1 MLLCI
6 RRQEAE
12 EAMKQAYEIPASAAP
27 LDIGN
32 WVEIFEAYADANGR
46 NAIRVKRM
54 RVQGR
59 LLTFGQRIART
70 AGCRSLRPHEGRV
83 VSVEEGATGIRFNL
97 RLTT

>member
-1 MLLCI
+1 
-6 RRQEAE
+6 
-12 EAMKQAYEIPASAAP
+12 MKQAYEIPAGTAP

-32 WVEIFEAYADANGR
+32 WVEIFEAYADDTGK

-59 LLTFGQRIART
+59 LLTFGRRIART
-70 AGCRSLRPHEGRV
+70 AGSRPLRPHEGQV
-83 VSVEEGATGIRFNL
+83 VSVEKGSAGIRFNL